1 MTVNVLKRQ
10 TIFKMIK
17 PEMALRLIFALL
29 LIGGQSAQVCAQQK
43 AISEASLTALPGQ
56 EVTKDNCSQLV
67 TNGEKPSSIRDAL
80 FTDGQAKKMFLLYNK
95 GTGKFLTFGGYWSA
109 SATLSDTPCPFWLQ
123 SRNEKEET
131 QSSCYLRYPES
142 TEKYLKAEK
151 KFKTYSNTEKEFPAP
166 ISFYFG
172 SQEGSNRSYAIYKSI
187 QIVKKDGT
195 ATDIKVKKTDDSS
208 DTDFHTASTD
218 SPFAP
223 NGKKFKS
230 EALDVDFNNGD
241 KLVVK
246 VDLTAC
252 PDDKNTG
259 NILSIG
265 TNIESWNFTGDE
277 MVHVFFAKK
286 DKDDKDVKTFY
297 IDRTWG
303 TAYNQRSQKT
313 TTDITALKDVTIT
326 LTKEALTISSSTEE
340 TYTNKEKEFPTVTP
354 SKPLYYGSVQGNN
367 RSYATYKSIQI
378 VKKDGTK
385 TDIQV
390 KKTDDS
396 SDDAFHTASTGTP
409 FVPNGKKFKS
419 DVLDVDFD
427 NGDQLVVKMN
437 LNECS
442 DNVKTGNIL
451 SVGTDIEQWS
461 DNFDNMVHVYFTKS
475 SKTFNIDRTWGGSSS
490 PKTVTINNLQEDVTI
505 TLSKD
510 ALTITSTEDYGYTV
524 PYTKGKEGTL
534 AKFKCDEDGN
544 YVIDADGNLELTD
557 DATGK
562 AYYASN
568 ANINAY
574 TYSDLPNDTY
584 PSLFISRSIHST
596 EDGVGPFLAYATIRK
611 ATYDRDN
618 DLSEKMAGVYTDKPI
633 CSTGENSK
641 KYNPEYARWQFIPT
655 GTTGEYRLALH
666 MNVNLE
672 TGLGYAEVNNPTKT
686 KEATYYM
693 TASDGFIKGSTTA
706 IKAGDKQHYLYS
718 TIDESGNRTYI
729 EDFSDRFEMVKMTET
744 PEQSGDY
751 ATWKLITARDYLFM
765 LNSQQSALKETID
778 LSTVLADPDF
788 SRHNDGLKKWQIDQ
802 TLNSSNVYN
811 AAKLRIGYDGNY
823 KTDLSATGYH
833 YGSNE
838 TWNFNDNT
846 DRGRNNNN
854 FCANHSRYMCAT
866 IQNGGYGRMYQ
877 SITVDSPG
885 WYIVRCQG
893 LTTINAY
900 LYATVKEGNA
910 KAAKEFKC
918 DLRKITDEYLQ
929 KNLQI
934 LDANDAYWPY
944 DQASPMYNAAVDMND
959 EHVQPNHVK
968 ESTSQVLFFV
978 ESATPSAPATITFGV
993 NVPQQTTYKTGTNG
1007 TRTYSKDFT
1016 AFDSFRLL
1024 YGGQERNEP
1033 YLILNENDEN
1043 LDYLDETIHKY
1054 KSHGDIHKRLLLHRT
1069 FSKGKWNT
1077 IMLPVGLTQDQ
1088 FTGAFG
1094 KNAQI
1099 AELSTLT
1106 ESQIRFKTVNAS
1118 TTVTAPDGASY
1129 DYWFKPMTPYLIKI
1143 NDEGYE
1149 APKETDEYTAYLF
1162 NCADNGMTYQTKT
1175 IGGSDNAYYSIDD
1188 ITMIEGDK
1196 FAKTIDDGNFNHWDF
1211 KGMTQSNIDGTENTY
1226 SYVIKGQETNEVNG
1240 GKMTAY
1246 GMLTRNYTKD
1256 TNNKNT
1262 LLDGRA
1268 PMADA
1273 YALTANA
1280 AGKPVMK
1287 YRSAGGASKGLRC
1300 WFRYTT
1306 TNQQAAKP
1314 QLALFIDDVN
1324 EPTSIEDIMNNDEGI
1339 TPAERFANGIYSLNG
1354 QKLGDINTS
1363 WNDLPK
1369 GIYIVNGKK
1378 MVK

>member
-1 MTVNVLKRQ
+1 MKNNVFKCK

-29 LIGGQSAQVCAQQK
+29 LIGGQSAQVCAQKK
-43 AISEASLTALPGQ
+43 AISEASLKALQGK
-56 EVTKDNCSQLV
+56 EVTKENYTQLV
-67 TNGEKPSSIRDAL
+67 TNGEKPSSIKDAL
-80 FTDGQAKKMFLLYNK
+80 FNGQADKMFLLYNK
-95 GTGKFLTFGGYWSA
+95 GTGKFLTFDGYWGA
-109 SATLSDTPCPFWLQ
+109 SATLSDSPCPFWLQ
-123 SRNEKEET
+123 SRNNTQET
-131 QSSCYLRYPES
+131 QSSCYLRYPEN
-142 TEKYLKAEK
+142 ERENWNAEK
-151 KFKTYSNTEKEFPAP
+151 KIKTYNNKEKAFPTSP
-166 ISFYFG
+166 TTKSFYFG
-172 SQEGSNRSYAIYKSI
+172 SQEGDNRSYATYKSI
-187 QIVKKDGT
+187 QIVKSNGNI
-195 ATDIKVKKTDDSS
+195 TDIQVKKTDDSS
-208 DTDFHTASTD
+208 DNANQTASTEN
-218 SPFAP
+218 PFMP

-230 EALDVDFNNGD
+230 EALDVDFDNGD

-246 VDLTAC
+246 VNLSKC
-252 PDDKNTG
+252 NNDKE

-265 TNIESWNFTGDE
+265 TNIEKW
-277 MVHVFFAKK
+277 
-286 DKDDKDVKTFY
+286 
-297 IDRTWG
+297 
-303 TAYNQRSQKT
+303 
-313 TTDITALKDVTIT
+313 
-326 LTKEALTISSSTEE
+326 IST
-340 TYTNKEKEFPTVTP
+340 
-354 SKPLYYGSVQGNN
+354 GNN
-367 RSYATYKSIQI
+367 MI
-378 VKKDGTK
+378 
-385 TDIQV
+385 
-390 KKTDDS
+390 
-396 SDDAFHTASTGTP
+396 
-409 FVPNGKKFKS
+409 
-419 DVLDVDFD
+419 
-427 NGDQLVVKMN
+427 
-437 LNECS
+437 
-442 DNVKTGNIL
+442 
-451 SVGTDIEQWS
+451 
-461 DNFDNMVHVYFTKS
+461 HVYFTKN
-475 SKTFNIDRTWGGSSS
+475 SKTFNIDRTWGESYS
-490 PKTVTINNLQEDVTI
+490 KKETTINNLQEDVTI
-505 TLSKD
+505 TLTKD
-510 ALTITSTEDYGYTV
+510 ALTITSVEDYGYSV

-534 AKFKCDEDGN
+534 AKFECDKDGN
-544 YVIDADGNLELTD
+544 YVIDTDGKLKLTD

-568 ANINAY
+568 ANIYAY
-574 TYSDLPNDTY
+574 TYSDLPNDAY
-584 PSLFISRSIHST
+584 PSLFISRNIHST
-596 EDGVGPFLAYATIRK
+596 EDGVGPFLAYATIRYS
-611 ATYDRDN
+611 TYTNDN
-618 DLSEKMAGVYTDKPI
+618 GLSEKMAGIYTDKPI

-672 TGLGYAEVNNPTKT
+672 TGLGYAEVNDPSKT

-718 TIDESGNRTYI
+718 TVDESGNRTYI
-729 EDFSDRFEMVKMTET
+729 EDFSDRYEMVKMTET

-778 LSTVLADPDF
+778 LSAVLADPDF
-788 SRHNDGLKKWQIDQ
+788 SRHNDGLKNWQIDQ
-802 TLNSSNVYN
+802 TLKSSSDKYN
-811 AAKLRIGYDGNY
+811 EAKLRIGYDGNY
-823 KTDLSATGYH
+823 KTNLTASGYMFGAS
-833 YGSNE
+833 YDK
-838 TWNFNDNT
+838 NFNDAI
-846 DRGRNNNN
+846 DRGRTNND

-866 IQNGGYGRMYQ
+866 VQNGGYGRMYQ

-900 LYATVKEGNA
+900 LYATVQEGNA
-910 KAAKEFKC
+910 KEAKEFTC
-918 DLRKITDEYLQ
+918 NLRKITDEYLQ

-934 LDANDAYWPY
+934 LDATNAYWPY

-993 NVPQQTTYKTGTNG
+993 NVPQQTTYETGTNG
-1007 TRTYSKDFT
+1007 TRSYSKDFT

-1024 YGGQERNEP
+1024 YGGQEKNEP

-1069 FSKGKWNT
+1069 FSKDKWNT

-1088 FTGAFG
+1088 FKGAFG
-1094 KNAQI
+1094 DNAQI
-1099 AELSTLT
+1099 AELSELT
-1106 ESQIRFKTVNAS
+1106 ASKIVFKTVNAS
-1118 TTVTAPDGASY
+1118 TTVTAPDGTSY
-1129 DYWFKPMTPYLIKI
+1129 NYWLQPMTPYLIKI
-1143 NDEGYE
+1143 TDEGKD
-1149 APKETDEYTAYLF
+1149 APDQTDEYTAYLF

-1175 IGGSDNAYYSIDD
+1175 IGGTENAYYSIED

-1211 KGMTQSNIDGTENTY
+1211 KGMTLSNIDGKEKTY
-1226 SYVIKGQETNEVNG
+1226 SYVIKGQETNADVYG

-1256 TNNKNT
+1256 ANNKNT

-1280 AGKPVMK
+1280 EGKPVMK

-1306 TNQQAAKP
+1306 TDQQAAKP

-1339 TPAERFANGIYSLNG
+1339 APAERFANGIYSLNG
-1354 QKLGDINTS
+1354 QKLGDVNTS

>member
-1 MTVNVLKRQ
+1 MKNNVFKCK

-29 LIGGQSAQVCAQQK
+29 LIGGQSAQVCAQKK
-43 AISEASLTALPGQ
+43 AISEASLKALQGK
-56 EVTKDNCSQLV
+56 EVTKENYTQLV
-67 TNGEKPSSIRDAL
+67 TNGEKQSSIKDAL
-80 FTDGQAKKMFLLYNK
+80 FNGQADKMFLLYNK
-95 GTGKFLTFGGYWSA
+95 GTGKFLTFDGYWGA
-109 SATLSDTPCPFWLQ
+109 SATLSDSPCPFWLQ
-123 SRNEKEET
+123 SRNNTQET
-131 QSSCYLRYPES
+131 QSSCYLRYPEN
-142 TEKYLKAEK
+142 ERENWNAEK
-151 KFKTYSNTEKEFPAP
+151 KIKTYNNKEKEFPASP
-166 ISFYFG
+166 TTKSFYFG
-172 SQEGSNRSYAIYKSI
+172 SQEGDNRSYATYKSI
-187 QIVKKDGT
+187 QILKSNGNI
-195 ATDIKVKKTDDSS
+195 TDIQVKKTDDSS
-208 DTDFHTASTD
+208 DDANQTASTEN
-218 SPFAP
+218 PFMP

-230 EALDVDFNNGD
+230 EALDVDFDNGD

-246 VDLTAC
+246 VNLSKC
-252 PDDKNTG
+252 NNDKE

-265 TNIESWNFTGDE
+265 TNIENWLSTGD
-277 MVHVFFAKK
+277 
-286 DKDDKDVKTFY
+286 
-297 IDRTWG
+297 
-303 TAYNQRSQKT
+303 
-313 TTDITALKDVTIT
+313 
-326 LTKEALTISSSTEE
+326 
-340 TYTNKEKEFPTVTP
+340 
-354 SKPLYYGSVQGNN
+354 
-367 RSYATYKSIQI
+367 
-378 VKKDGTK
+378 
-385 TDIQV
+385 
-390 KKTDDS
+390 
-396 SDDAFHTASTGTP
+396 
-409 FVPNGKKFKS
+409 
-419 DVLDVDFD
+419 
-427 NGDQLVVKMN
+427 
-437 LNECS
+437 
-442 DNVKTGNIL
+442 
-451 SVGTDIEQWS
+451 
-461 DNFDNMVHVYFTKS
+461 NMIHVYFTKS
-475 SKTFNIDRTWGGSSS
+475 SKTFNIDRTWGESYS
-490 PKTVTINNLQEDVTI
+490 KKETTINNLQEDVTI
-505 TLSKD
+505 TLTKD
-510 ALTITSTEDYGYTV
+510 ALTITSVEDYGYSV
-524 PYTKGKEGTL
+524 LYTKGKEGTL
-534 AKFKCDEDGN
+534 AKFECDKDGN
-544 YVIDADGNLELTD
+544 YVIDTDGKLKLTD

-568 ANINAY
+568 ANIYAY
-574 TYSDLPNDTY
+574 TYSDLPNDAY
-584 PSLFISRSIHST
+584 PSLFISRNIHST
-596 EDGVGPFLAYATIRK
+596 EDGVGPFLAYATIRYS
-611 ATYDRDN
+611 TYTNDN
-618 DLSEKMAGVYTDKPI
+618 GLSEKMAGIYTDKPI

-672 TGLGYAEVNNPTKT
+672 TGLGYAEVNDPSKT

-718 TIDESGNRTYI
+718 TVDESGNRTYI
-729 EDFSDRFEMVKMTET
+729 EDFSDRYEMVKMTET

-778 LSTVLADPDF
+778 LSAVLADPDF
-788 SRHNDGLKKWQIDQ
+788 SRHNEGLKNWQIDQ
-802 TLNSSNVYN
+802 TLKSSSDKYN
-811 AAKLRIGYDGNY
+811 EAKLRIGYDGNY
-823 KTDLSATGYH
+823 KTNLTASGYTFGAS
-833 YGSNE
+833 YDK
-838 TWNFNDNT
+838 NFNDAI
-846 DRGRNNNN
+846 DRGRTNND

-866 IQNGGYGRMYQ
+866 VQNGGYGRMYQ
-877 SITVDSPG
+877 SITIDRPG

-893 LTTINAY
+893 LTTIDAY
-900 LYATVKEGNA
+900 LYATVQEGNA

-918 DLRKITDEYLQ
+918 NLRKITDDYLQ
-929 KNLQI
+929 KSLQI
-934 LDANDAYWPY
+934 LDATNAYWPY

-993 NVPQQTTYKTGTNG
+993 NVPKQTTYETGTNG
-1007 TRTYSKDFT
+1007 TRSYSKDFT

-1024 YGGQERNEP
+1024 YGGQEKNEP

-1043 LDYLDETIHKY
+1043 LDYLDQTIHKY
-1054 KSHGDIHKRLLLHRT
+1054 KSHGDIHKKLLLHRT

-1088 FTGAFG
+1088 FKGAFG
-1094 KNAQI
+1094 DNAQI
-1099 AELSTLT
+1099 AELSELT
-1106 ESQIRFKTVNAS
+1106 ASKIVFKTVNAS
-1118 TTVTAPDGASY
+1118 TTVTAPDGTSY
-1129 DYWFKPMTPYLIKI
+1129 NYWLQPMTPYLIKI
-1143 NDEGYE
+1143 TDEGKD
-1149 APKETDEYTAYLF
+1149 APDQTDEYTAYLF

-1175 IGGSDNAYYSIDD
+1175 IGGTENAYYSIED

-1196 FAKTIDDGNFNHWDF
+1196 FAKTIDEGNFNHWDF
-1211 KGMTQSNIDGTENTY
+1211 KGMTLSNIDGTQNTY

-1256 TNNKNT
+1256 ANNKNT

-1306 TNQQAAKP
+1306 TDQQAAKP

-1324 EPTSIEDIMNNDEGI
+1324 EPTSIDDIMSNDEGI
-1339 TPAERFANGIYSLNG
+1339 APAERFANGIYSLNG
-1354 QKLGDINTS
+1354 QKLGDVNTS

>member
-1 MTVNVLKRQ
+1 MKNNVFKCK

-29 LIGGQSAQVCAQQK
+29 LIGGQSAQVCAQKK
-43 AISEASLTALPGQ
+43 AISEASLKALQGK
-56 EVTKDNCSQLV
+56 EVTKENYTQLV
-67 TNGEKPSSIRDAL
+67 TNGEKQSSIKDAL
-80 FTDGQAKKMFLLYNK
+80 FNGQADKMFLLYNK
-95 GTGKFLTFGGYWSA
+95 GTGKFLTFDGYWGA
-109 SATLSDTPCPFWLQ
+109 SATLSDSPCPFWLQ
-123 SRNEKEET
+123 SRNNTQET
-131 QSSCYLRYPES
+131 QSSCYLRYPEN
-142 TEKYLKAEK
+142 EGENWNAEK
-151 KFKTYSNTEKEFPAP
+151 KIKTYNNKEKEFPTSP
-166 ISFYFG
+166 TTKSFYFG
-172 SQEGSNRSYAIYKSI
+172 SQEGDNRSYAIYKSI
-187 QIVKKDGT
+187 QIVKSNGNI
-195 ATDIKVKKTDDSS
+195 TDIQVKKTDDSS
-208 DTDFHTASTD
+208 DDANQTASTEN
-218 SPFAP
+218 PFMP

-230 EALDVDFNNGD
+230 EALDVDFDNGD

-246 VDLTAC
+246 VNLSKCDN
-252 PDDKNTG
+252 DKE

-265 TNIESWNFTGDE
+265 TNIEKWISTGD
-277 MVHVFFAKK
+277 
-286 DKDDKDVKTFY
+286 
-297 IDRTWG
+297 
-303 TAYNQRSQKT
+303 
-313 TTDITALKDVTIT
+313 
-326 LTKEALTISSSTEE
+326 
-340 TYTNKEKEFPTVTP
+340 
-354 SKPLYYGSVQGNN
+354 
-367 RSYATYKSIQI
+367 
-378 VKKDGTK
+378 
-385 TDIQV
+385 
-390 KKTDDS
+390 
-396 SDDAFHTASTGTP
+396 
-409 FVPNGKKFKS
+409 
-419 DVLDVDFD
+419 
-427 NGDQLVVKMN
+427 
-437 LNECS
+437 
-442 DNVKTGNIL
+442 
-451 SVGTDIEQWS
+451 
-461 DNFDNMVHVYFTKS
+461 NMIHVYFTKN
-475 SKTFNIDRTWGGSSS
+475 SKTFNIDRTWGESYS
-490 PKTVTINNLQEDVTI
+490 KKETTINNLQEDVTI
-505 TLSKD
+505 TLTKD
-510 ALTITSTEDYGYTV
+510 ALTITSVEDYGYSV

-534 AKFKCDEDGN
+534 AKFECDKDGN
-544 YVIDADGNLELTD
+544 YVIDANGKLELTE
-557 DATGK
+557 DASGK

-568 ANINAY
+568 ANIYAY
-574 TYSDLPNDTY
+574 TYSDLPNDAY
-584 PSLFISRSIHST
+584 PSLFISRNIHST
-596 EDGVGPFLAYATIRK
+596 EDGVGPFLAYATIRYS
-611 ATYDRDN
+611 TYTNDN
-618 DLSEKMAGVYTDKPI
+618 GLSEKMAGIYTDKPI

-672 TGLGYAEVNNPTKT
+672 TGLGYAEVNDPSKT

-718 TIDESGNRTYI
+718 TVDESGNRTYI
-729 EDFSDRFEMVKMTET
+729 EDFSDRYEMVKMTET

-778 LSTVLADPDF
+778 LSAVLADPDF
-788 SRHNDGLKKWQIDQ
+788 SRHNEGLKNWQIDQ
-802 TLNSSNVYN
+802 TLKSSSDKYN
-811 AAKLRIGYDGNY
+811 EAKLRIGYDGNY
-823 KTDLSATGYH
+823 KTDLNASGYKF
-833 YGSNE
+833 GASE
-838 TWNFNDNT
+838 SWNFNDAI
-846 DRGRNNNN
+846 DRGRTNND

-866 IQNGGYGRMYQ
+866 VQNGGYGRMYQ
-877 SITVDSPG
+877 SITIDRPG

-893 LTTINAY
+893 LTTIDAY
-900 LYATVKEGNA
+900 LYAKVQEGNA
-910 KAAKEFKC
+910 KEAKEFKC
-918 DLRKITDEYLQ
+918 NLRKITDDYLQ
-929 KNLQI
+929 KSLQI
-934 LDANDAYWPY
+934 LDATNAYWPY

-993 NVPQQTTYKTGTNG
+993 NVPQQTTYETGTNG
-1007 TRTYSKDFT
+1007 TRSYSKDFT

-1024 YGGQERNEP
+1024 YGGQEKNEP

-1043 LDYLDETIHKY
+1043 LDYLDQTIHKY
-1054 KSHGDIHKRLLLHRT
+1054 KSHGDIHKKLLLHRT

-1149 APKETDEYTAYLF
+1149 APKTTDEYTAYLF

-1175 IGGSDNAYYSIDD
+1175 IGGTENAYYSIED

-1196 FAKTIDDGNFNHWDF
+1196 FAKTIDEGNFNHWDF
-1211 KGMTQSNIDGTENTY
+1211 KGMTLSNIDGTQNTY

-1256 TNNKNT
+1256 ANNKNT

-1280 AGKPVMK
+1280 EGKPVMK

-1306 TNQQAAKP
+1306 TDQQAAKP

-1339 TPAERFANGIYSLNG
+1339 APAERFANGIYSLNG
-1354 QKLGDINTS
+1354 QKLGDVNTS

>member
-56 EVTKDNCSQLV
+56 EVTKENYSQLV

-80 FTDGQAKKMFLLYNK
+80 FDGQAKNMFLLYNK
-95 GTGKFLTFGGYWSA
+95 GTGKFLTFDGYWGA
-109 SATLSDTPCPFWLQ
+109 SATLSDSPCPFWLQ
-123 SRNEKEET
+123 SRNDTKET
-131 QSSCYLRYPES
+131 QSSCYLRYPEN
-142 TEKYLKAEK
+142 EGENWNAEK
-151 KFKTYSNTEKEFPAP
+151 KFKTYNNKEKEFPASP
-166 ISFYFG
+166 TTKSFYFG
-172 SQEGSNRSYAIYKSI
+172 SQEGNNRSNAIYKSI

-195 ATDIKVKKTDDSS
+195 TKDVEVKKTDDTS
-208 DTDFHTASTD
+208 DGASYTASTD

-230 EALDVDFNNGD
+230 EALNVDFDNGD

-246 VDLTAC
+246 VNLSKC
-252 PDDKNTG
+252 NNDKE

-265 TNIESWNFTGDE
+265 TNIEKWISADE
-277 MVHVFFAKK
+277 
-286 DKDDKDVKTFY
+286 
-297 IDRTWG
+297 
-303 TAYNQRSQKT
+303 
-313 TTDITALKDVTIT
+313 
-326 LTKEALTISSSTEE
+326 
-340 TYTNKEKEFPTVTP
+340 
-354 SKPLYYGSVQGNN
+354 
-367 RSYATYKSIQI
+367 
-378 VKKDGTK
+378 
-385 TDIQV
+385 
-390 KKTDDS
+390 
-396 SDDAFHTASTGTP
+396 
-409 FVPNGKKFKS
+409 
-419 DVLDVDFD
+419 
-427 NGDQLVVKMN
+427 
-437 LNECS
+437 
-442 DNVKTGNIL
+442 
-451 SVGTDIEQWS
+451 
-461 DNFDNMVHVYFTKS
+461 NMVHVYFTKS
-475 SKTFNIDRTWGGSSS
+475 SKTFYIDRTWDASYN
-490 PKTVTINNLQEDVTI
+490 KKETTINNLQEDVTI
-505 TLSKD
+505 TLTKD
-510 ALTITSTEDYGYTV
+510 ALTIISVEDYGYSV
-524 PYTKGKEGTL
+524 PYINGKEGTL
-534 AKFKCDEDGN
+534 AKFKCDDDGN

-618 DLSEKMAGVYTDKPI
+618 GLSEKMAGVYTDKQI
-633 CSTGENSK
+633 CSTGENGK

-655 GTTGEYRLALH
+655 GTTNEYRLALH

-672 TGLGYAEVNNPTKT
+672 TGLGYAEVNDPTKT

-718 TIDESGNRTYI
+718 TVDESGNRTYI
-729 EDFSDRFEMVKMTET
+729 EDFSDRYEMVKMTET

-751 ATWKLITARDYLFM
+751 ATWKLITAHDYLFM

-778 LSTVLADPDF
+778 LSAVLADPDF
-788 SRHNDGLKKWQIDQ
+788 SRHNDGLKNWQIDQ

-823 KTDLSATGYH
+823 KTNLSAAGYNF
-833 YGSNE
+833 GASE
-838 TWNFNDNT
+838 SWNFNDNT

-877 SITVDSPG
+877 SITIDSPG

-900 LYATVKEGNA
+900 LYATVQEGNA
-910 KAAKEFKC
+910 KAAKEFTC
-918 DLRKITDEYLQ
+918 NLRKITDEYLQ

-978 ESATPSAPATITFGV
+978 ENASYKSPATITFGV

-1007 TRTYSKDFT
+1007 TRSYSKDFT

-1054 KSHGDIHKRLLLHRT
+1054 KSHGDIQKSLLLHRT
-1069 FSKGKWNT
+1069 FTKNSWNT
-1077 IMLPVGLTQDQ
+1077 IMLPVGLTETQ
-1088 FTGAFG
+1088 FKGAFG
-1094 KNAQI
+1094 ANAQI
-1099 AELSTLT
+1099 AELSELT
-1106 ESQIRFKTVNAS
+1106 ASKIVFKTVKAS
-1118 TTVTAPDGASY
+1118 TVVTAPDGTSY

-1143 NDEGYE
+1143 TDEGKD
-1149 APKETDEYTAYLF
+1149 APTVTKEYTAYLF

-1175 IGGSDNAYYSIDD
+1175 IGGTDNAYYRIDD
-1188 ITMIEGDK
+1188 ITMIEGDG

-1211 KGMTQSNIDGTENTY
+1211 KGMTQSNIDGTQKAY

-1256 TNNKNT
+1256 ATSGKNT
-1262 LLDGRA
+1262 LLDGHS

-1280 AGKPVMK
+1280 AGAPVLK

-1306 TNQQAAKP
+1306 TDQQAAKP
-1314 QLALFIDDVN
+1314 QFALFIDDVN

-1339 TPAERFANGIYSLNG
+1339 TPAERFANGIYSLDG
-1354 QKLGDINTS
+1354 QKLGDANTS
-1363 WNDLPK
+1363 WSSLPK

>member
-1 MTVNVLKRQ
+1 MKNNVFKCK

-29 LIGGQSAQVCAQQK
+29 LIGGQSAQVCAQKK
-43 AISEASLTALPGQ
+43 AISEASLKALQGK
-56 EVTKDNCSQLV
+56 EVTKENYTQLV
-67 TNGEKPSSIRDAL
+67 TNGEKQSSIKDAL
-80 FTDGQAKKMFLLYNK
+80 FNGQADKMFLLYNK
-95 GTGKFLTFGGYWSA
+95 GTGKFLTFDGYWGA
-109 SATLSDTPCPFWLQ
+109 SATLSDSPCPFWLQ
-123 SRNEKEET
+123 SRNNTQET
-131 QSSCYLRYPES
+131 QSSCYLRYPEN
-142 TEKYLKAEK
+142 ERENWNAEK
-151 KFKTYSNTEKEFPAP
+151 KIKTYNNKEKEFPTSP
-166 ISFYFG
+166 TTKSFYFG
-172 SQEGSNRSYAIYKSI
+172 SQEGDNRSYATYKSI
-187 QIVKKDGT
+187 QIVKSNGNI
-195 ATDIKVKKTDDSS
+195 TDIQVKKTDDSS
-208 DTDFHTASTD
+208 DDANQTASTEN
-218 SPFAP
+218 PFMP

-230 EALDVDFNNGD
+230 EALDVDFDNGD

-246 VDLTAC
+246 VNLSKC
-252 PDDKNTG
+252 NNDKE

-265 TNIESWNFTGDE
+265 TNIENWLSTGD
-277 MVHVFFAKK
+277 
-286 DKDDKDVKTFY
+286 
-297 IDRTWG
+297 
-303 TAYNQRSQKT
+303 
-313 TTDITALKDVTIT
+313 
-326 LTKEALTISSSTEE
+326 
-340 TYTNKEKEFPTVTP
+340 
-354 SKPLYYGSVQGNN
+354 
-367 RSYATYKSIQI
+367 
-378 VKKDGTK
+378 
-385 TDIQV
+385 
-390 KKTDDS
+390 
-396 SDDAFHTASTGTP
+396 
-409 FVPNGKKFKS
+409 
-419 DVLDVDFD
+419 
-427 NGDQLVVKMN
+427 
-437 LNECS
+437 
-442 DNVKTGNIL
+442 
-451 SVGTDIEQWS
+451 
-461 DNFDNMVHVYFTKS
+461 NMIHVYFTKS
-475 SKTFNIDRTWGGSSS
+475 SKTFNIDRTWGESYS
-490 PKTVTINNLQEDVTI
+490 KKETTINNLQEDVTI
-505 TLSKD
+505 TLTKD
-510 ALTITSTEDYGYTV
+510 ALTITSVEDYGYSV
-524 PYTKGKEGTL
+524 LYTKGKEGTL
-534 AKFKCDEDGN
+534 AKFECDKDGN
-544 YVIDADGNLELTD
+544 YVIDTDGKLKLTD

-568 ANINAY
+568 ANIYAY
-574 TYSDLPNDTY
+574 TYSDSPNDAY
-584 PSLFISRSIHST
+584 PSLFISRNIHST
-596 EDGVGPFLAYATIRK
+596 EDGVGPFLAYATIRYS
-611 ATYDRDN
+611 TYTNDN
-618 DLSEKMAGVYTDKPI
+618 GLSEKMAGIYTDKPI
-633 CSTGENSK
+633 CSTGENGK

-672 TGLGYAEVNNPTKT
+672 TGLGYAEVNNPSLT
-686 KEATYYM
+686 KESTYYM

-718 TIDESGNRTYI
+718 TVDESGNRTYI
-729 EDFSDRFEMVKMTET
+729 EDFSDRYEMVKMTET

-778 LSTVLADPDF
+778 LSAVLADSDF
-788 SRHNDGLKKWQIDQ
+788 SRHNDGLKSWQIDQ

-811 AAKLRIGYDGNY
+811 EAKLRIGYDGNY
-823 KTDLSATGYH
+823 KTDLNASGYKF
-833 YGSNE
+833 GASE
-838 TWNFNDNT
+838 SWNFNDAI
-846 DRGRNNNN
+846 DRGRTNND

-866 IQNGGYGRMYQ
+866 VQNGGYGRMYQ

-900 LYATVKEGNA
+900 LYAKVQEGNA
-910 KAAKEFKC
+910 KEAKEFKC
-918 DLRKITDEYLQ
+918 NLRKITDDYLQ
-929 KNLQI
+929 KSLQI
-934 LDANDAYWPY
+934 LDATNAYWPY

-993 NVPQQTTYKTGTNG
+993 NVPQQTTYETGTNG
-1007 TRTYSKDFT
+1007 TRSYSKDFT

-1024 YGGQERNEP
+1024 YGGQEKNEP

-1149 APKETDEYTAYLF
+1149 APKTTDEYTAYLF

-1175 IGGSDNAYYSIDD
+1175 IGGTENAYYSIED

-1196 FAKTIDDGNFNHWDF
+1196 FAKTIDEGNFNHWDF
-1211 KGMTQSNIDGTENTY
+1211 KGMTLSNIDGTQNTY

-1256 TNNKNT
+1256 ANNKNT

-1280 AGKPVMK
+1280 EGKPVMK

-1306 TNQQAAKP
+1306 TDQQAAKP

-1339 TPAERFANGIYSLNG
+1339 APAERFANGIYSLNG
-1354 QKLGDINTS
+1354 QKLGDVNTS

>member
-1 MTVNVLKRQ
+1 MKNNVFKCK

-29 LIGGQSAQVCAQQK
+29 LIGGQSAQVCAQKK
-43 AISEASLTALPGQ
+43 AISEASLKALQGK
-56 EVTKDNCSQLV
+56 EVTKENYTQLV
-67 TNGEKPSSIRDAL
+67 TNGEKQSSIKDAL
-80 FTDGQAKKMFLLYNK
+80 FNGQADKMFLLYNK
-95 GTGKFLTFGGYWSA
+95 GTGKFLTFDGYWGA
-109 SATLSDTPCPFWLQ
+109 SATLSDSPCPFWLQ
-123 SRNEKEET
+123 SRNNTQET
-131 QSSCYLRYPES
+131 QSSCYLRYPEN
-142 TEKYLKAEK
+142 EGENWNAEK
-151 KFKTYSNTEKEFPAP
+151 KIKTYNNKEKAFPTSP
-166 ISFYFG
+166 TTKSFYFG
-172 SQEGSNRSYAIYKSI
+172 SQEGDNRSYAIYKSI
-187 QIVKKDGT
+187 QIVKSNGNI
-195 ATDIKVKKTDDSS
+195 TDIQVKKTDDSS
-208 DTDFHTASTD
+208 DDANQTASTEN
-218 SPFAP
+218 PFMP

-230 EALDVDFNNGD
+230 EALDVDFDNGD

-246 VDLTAC
+246 VNLSKC
-252 PDDKNTG
+252 NNDKE

-265 TNIESWNFTGDE
+265 TNIEKW
-277 MVHVFFAKK
+277 
-286 DKDDKDVKTFY
+286 
-297 IDRTWG
+297 I
-303 TAYNQRSQKT
+303 
-313 TTDITALKDVTIT
+313 
-326 LTKEALTISSSTEE
+326 
-340 TYTNKEKEFPTVTP
+340 
-354 SKPLYYGSVQGNN
+354 
-367 RSYATYKSIQI
+367 
-378 VKKDGTK
+378 
-385 TDIQV
+385 
-390 KKTDDS
+390 
-396 SDDAFHTASTGTP
+396 STG
-409 FVPNGKKFKS
+409 
-419 DVLDVDFD
+419 
-427 NGDQLVVKMN
+427 
-437 LNECS
+437 E
-442 DNVKTGNIL
+442 
-451 SVGTDIEQWS
+451 
-461 DNFDNMVHVYFTKS
+461 NMVHVYFTKS
-475 SKTFNIDRTWGGSSS
+475 SKTFYIDRTWGESYS
-490 PKTVTINNLQEDVTI
+490 KKETTINNLQEDVTI
-505 TLSKD
+505 TLTKD
-510 ALTITSTEDYGYTV
+510 ALTITSVEDYGYSV

-534 AKFKCDEDGN
+534 AKFECDKDGN
-544 YVIDADGNLELTD
+544 YVIDTDGKLKLTD

-568 ANINAY
+568 ANIYAY
-574 TYSDLPNDTY
+574 TYSDLPNDAY
-584 PSLFISRSIHST
+584 PSLFISRNIHST
-596 EDGVGPFLAYATIRK
+596 EDGVGPFLAYATIRYS
-611 ATYDRDN
+611 TYTNDN
-618 DLSEKMAGVYTDKPI
+618 GLSEKMAGIYTDKPI

-672 TGLGYAEVNNPTKT
+672 TGLGYAEVNDPSKT

-718 TIDESGNRTYI
+718 TVDESGNRTYI
-729 EDFSDRFEMVKMTET
+729 EDFSDRYEMVKMTET

-778 LSTVLADPDF
+778 LSAVLADPDF
-788 SRHNDGLKKWQIDQ
+788 SRHNDGLKNWQIDQ
-802 TLNSSNVYN
+802 TLKSSSDKYN
-811 AAKLRIGYDGNY
+811 EAKLRIGYDGNY
-823 KTDLSATGYH
+823 KTNLTASGYTFGAS
-833 YGSNE
+833 YDK
-838 TWNFNDNT
+838 NFNDAI
-846 DRGRNNNN
+846 DRGRTNND

-866 IQNGGYGRMYQ
+866 VQNGGYGRMYQ

-893 LTTINAY
+893 LTTIDAY
-900 LYATVKEGNA
+900 LYAKVQEGNA
-910 KAAKEFKC
+910 KEAKEFKC
-918 DLRKITDEYLQ
+918 NLRKITDDYLQ
-929 KNLQI
+929 KSLQI
-934 LDANDAYWPY
+934 LDATNAYWPY

-993 NVPQQTTYKTGTNG
+993 NVPQQITYETGTNG
-1007 TRTYSKDFT
+1007 TRSYSKDFT

-1024 YGGQERNEP
+1024 YGGQEKNEP

-1088 FTGAFG
+1088 FKGAFG
-1094 KNAQI
+1094 DNAQI
-1099 AELSTLT
+1099 AELSELT
-1106 ESQIRFKTVNAS
+1106 ASKIVFKTVNAS

-1129 DYWFKPMTPYLIKI
+1129 NYWLQPMTPYLIKI
-1143 NDEGYE
+1143 TDEGKD
-1149 APKETDEYTAYLF
+1149 APDQTDEYTAYLF

-1175 IGGSDNAYYSIDD
+1175 IGGTENAYYSIED

-1196 FAKTIDDGNFNHWDF
+1196 FAKTIDEGNFNHWDF
-1211 KGMTQSNIDGTENTY
+1211 KGMTLSNIDGKEKTY

-1240 GKMTAY
+1240 GKITAY

-1256 TNNKNT
+1256 ANNKNT

-1306 TNQQAAKP
+1306 TDQQAAKP

-1339 TPAERFANGIYSLNG
+1339 APAERFAKGIYSLNG
-1354 QKLGDINTS
+1354 QKLGDVNTS

>member
-1 MTVNVLKRQ
+1 MKNNVFKCK

-29 LIGGQSAQVCAQQK
+29 LIGGQSAQVCAQKK
-43 AISEASLTALPGQ
+43 AISEASLKALQGK
-56 EVTKDNCSQLV
+56 EVTKENYTQLV
-67 TNGEKPSSIRDAL
+67 TNGEKQSSIKDAL
-80 FTDGQAKKMFLLYNK
+80 FNGQADKMFLLYNK
-95 GTGKFLTFGGYWSA
+95 GTGKFLTFDGYWGA
-109 SATLSDTPCPFWLQ
+109 SATLSDSPCPFWLQ
-123 SRNEKEET
+123 SRNNTQET
-131 QSSCYLRYPES
+131 QSSCYLRYPEN
-142 TEKYLKAEK
+142 EGENWNAEK
-151 KFKTYSNTEKEFPAP
+151 KIKTYNNKEKAFPTSP
-166 ISFYFG
+166 TTKSFYFG
-172 SQEGSNRSYAIYKSI
+172 SQEGDNRSYAIYKSI
-187 QIVKKDGT
+187 QIVKSNGNI
-195 ATDIKVKKTDDSS
+195 TDIQVKKTDDSS
-208 DTDFHTASTD
+208 DDANQTASTEN
-218 SPFAP
+218 PFMP

-230 EALDVDFNNGD
+230 EALDVDFDNGD

-246 VDLTAC
+246 VNLSKCDN
-252 PDDKNTG
+252 DKE

-265 TNIESWNFTGDE
+265 TNIENWLSTGD
-277 MVHVFFAKK
+277 
-286 DKDDKDVKTFY
+286 
-297 IDRTWG
+297 
-303 TAYNQRSQKT
+303 
-313 TTDITALKDVTIT
+313 
-326 LTKEALTISSSTEE
+326 
-340 TYTNKEKEFPTVTP
+340 
-354 SKPLYYGSVQGNN
+354 
-367 RSYATYKSIQI
+367 
-378 VKKDGTK
+378 
-385 TDIQV
+385 
-390 KKTDDS
+390 
-396 SDDAFHTASTGTP
+396 
-409 FVPNGKKFKS
+409 
-419 DVLDVDFD
+419 
-427 NGDQLVVKMN
+427 
-437 LNECS
+437 
-442 DNVKTGNIL
+442 
-451 SVGTDIEQWS
+451 
-461 DNFDNMVHVYFTKS
+461 NMIHVYFTKN
-475 SKTFNIDRTWGGSSS
+475 SKTFNIDRTWGESYS
-490 PKTVTINNLQEDVTI
+490 KKETTINNLQEDVTI
-505 TLSKD
+505 TLTKD
-510 ALTITSTEDYGYTV
+510 ALTITSVEDYGYSV
-524 PYTKGKEGTL
+524 LYTKGKEGTL
-534 AKFKCDEDGN
+534 AKFECDKDGN
-544 YVIDADGNLELTD
+544 YVIDTDGKLKLTD

-568 ANINAY
+568 ANIYAY
-574 TYSDLPNDTY
+574 TYSDLPNDAY
-584 PSLFISRSIHST
+584 PSLFISRNIHST
-596 EDGVGPFLAYATIRK
+596 EDGVGPFLAYATIRYS
-611 ATYDRDN
+611 TYTNDN
-618 DLSEKMAGVYTDKPI
+618 GLSEKMAGIYTDKPI

-672 TGLGYAEVNNPTKT
+672 TGLGYAEVNDPSKT

-718 TIDESGNRTYI
+718 TVDESGNRTYI
-729 EDFSDRFEMVKMTET
+729 EDFSDRYEMVKMTET

-778 LSTVLADPDF
+778 LSAVLADPDF
-788 SRHNDGLKKWQIDQ
+788 SRHNDGLKSWQIDQ

-811 AAKLRIGYDGNY
+811 EAKLRIGYDGNY
-823 KTDLSATGYH
+823 KTNLTASGYTFGAS
-833 YGSNE
+833 YDK
-838 TWNFNDNT
+838 NFNDAI
-846 DRGRNNNN
+846 DRGRTNND

-866 IQNGGYGRMYQ
+866 VQNGGYGRMYQ

-893 LTTINAY
+893 LTTIDAY
-900 LYATVKEGNA
+900 LYAKVQEGNA
-910 KAAKEFKC
+910 KEAKEFKC
-918 DLRKITDEYLQ
+918 NLRKITDDYLQ
-929 KNLQI
+929 KSLQI
-934 LDANDAYWPY
+934 LDATNAYWPY

-993 NVPQQTTYKTGTNG
+993 NVPQQTTYETGTNG
-1007 TRTYSKDFT
+1007 TRSYSKDFT

-1149 APKETDEYTAYLF
+1149 TPKETDEYTAYLF

-1175 IGGSDNAYYSIDD
+1175 IGGTENAYYSIED
-1188 ITMIEGDK
+1188 ITMIEGEG
-1196 FAKTIDDGNFNHWDF
+1196 FAKTIDEGNFNHWDF
-1211 KGMTQSNIDGTENTY
+1211 KGMTLSNIDGKEKTY

-1256 TNNKNT
+1256 ANNKNT

-1280 AGKPVMK
+1280 EGKPVMK

-1306 TNQQAAKP
+1306 TDQQAAKP

-1339 TPAERFANGIYSLNG
+1339 APAERFANGIYSLNG
-1354 QKLGDINTS
+1354 QKLGDVNTS

>member
-1 MTVNVLKRQ
+1 MKNNVFKCK

-17 PEMALRLIFALL
+17 PEMALRLIFVLL
-29 LIGGQSAQVCAQQK
+29 LIGGQSAQVCAQKK
-43 AISEASLTALPGQ
+43 AISEASLKALQGK
-56 EVTKDNCSQLV
+56 EVTKENYTQLV
-67 TNGEKPSSIRDAL
+67 TNGEKQSSIKDAL
-80 FTDGQAKKMFLLYNK
+80 FNGQADKMFLLYNK
-95 GTGKFLTFGGYWSA
+95 GTGKFLTFDGYWGA
-109 SATLSDTPCPFWLQ
+109 SATLSDSPCPFWLQ
-123 SRNEKEET
+123 SRNNTQET
-131 QSSCYLRYPES
+131 QSSCYLRYPEN
-142 TEKYLKAEK
+142 EGNNWNAEK
-151 KFKTYSNTEKEFPAP
+151 KIKTYNNKEKEFPASP
-166 ISFYFG
+166 TTKSFYFG
-172 SQEGSNRSYAIYKSI
+172 SQEGDNRSYATYKSI
-187 QIVKKDGT
+187 QIVKSNGNI
-195 ATDIKVKKTDDSS
+195 TDIQVKKTDDSS
-208 DTDFHTASTD
+208 DDANQTASTEN
-218 SPFAP
+218 PFMP

-230 EALDVDFNNGD
+230 EALDVDFDNGD

-246 VDLTAC
+246 VNLSKC
-252 PDDKNTG
+252 NNDKE

-265 TNIESWNFTGDE
+265 TNIENW
-277 MVHVFFAKK
+277 
-286 DKDDKDVKTFY
+286 
-297 IDRTWG
+297 
-303 TAYNQRSQKT
+303 
-313 TTDITALKDVTIT
+313 L
-326 LTKEALTISSSTEE
+326 
-340 TYTNKEKEFPTVTP
+340 
-354 SKPLYYGSVQGNN
+354 
-367 RSYATYKSIQI
+367 
-378 VKKDGTK
+378 
-385 TDIQV
+385 
-390 KKTDDS
+390 
-396 SDDAFHTASTGTP
+396 STG
-409 FVPNGKKFKS
+409 
-419 DVLDVDFD
+419 
-427 NGDQLVVKMN
+427 
-437 LNECS
+437 
-442 DNVKTGNIL
+442 
-451 SVGTDIEQWS
+451 
-461 DNFDNMVHVYFTKS
+461 DNMVHVYFTKS
-475 SKTFNIDRTWGGSSS
+475 SKTFNIDRTWGESYN
-490 PKTVTINNLQEDVTI
+490 KKETTINNLQEDVTI
-505 TLSKD
+505 TLTKG
-510 ALTITSTEDYGYTV
+510 ALTITSVEDYGYSV
-524 PYTKGKEGTL
+524 LYTKGKEGTL
-534 AKFKCDEDGN
+534 AKFECDKDGN
-544 YVIDADGNLELTD
+544 YVIDTDGKLKLTD

-568 ANINAY
+568 ANIYAY
-574 TYSDLPNDTY
+574 TYSDLPNDAY
-584 PSLFISRSIHST
+584 PSLFISRNIHST
-596 EDGVGPFLAYATIRK
+596 EDGVGPFLAYATIRYS
-611 ATYDRDN
+611 TYTNDN
-618 DLSEKMAGVYTDKPI
+618 GLSEKMAGIYTDKPI

-672 TGLGYAEVNNPTKT
+672 TGLGYAEVNDPSKT

-718 TIDESGNRTYI
+718 TVDESGNRTYI
-729 EDFSDRFEMVKMTET
+729 EDFSDRYEMVKMTET

-778 LSTVLADPDF
+778 LSAVLADPDF
-788 SRHNDGLKKWQIDQ
+788 SRHNDGLKSWQIDQ

-811 AAKLRIGYDGNY
+811 DAKLRIGYDGNY
-823 KTDLSATGYH
+823 KTNLTASGYTFGAS
-833 YGSNE
+833 YDK
-838 TWNFNDNT
+838 NFNDAI
-846 DRGRNNNN
+846 DRGRTNND

-866 IQNGGYGRMYQ
+866 VQNGGYGRMYQ

-893 LTTINAY
+893 LTTIDAY
-900 LYATVKEGNA
+900 LYAKVQEGNA
-910 KAAKEFKC
+910 KEAKEFKC
-918 DLRKITDEYLQ
+918 NLRKITDDYLQ
-929 KNLQI
+929 KSLQI
-934 LDANDAYWPY
+934 LDATNAYWPY

-993 NVPQQTTYKTGTNG
+993 NVPQQTTYETGTNG
-1007 TRTYSKDFT
+1007 TRSYSKDFT

-1088 FTGAFG
+1088 FKGAFG
-1094 KNAQI
+1094 DNAQI
-1099 AELSTLT
+1099 AELSELT
-1106 ESQIRFKTVNAS
+1106 ASKIVFKTVNAS
-1118 TTVTAPDGASY
+1118 TTVTAPDGTSY
-1129 DYWFKPMTPYLIKI
+1129 NYWLQPMTPYLIKI
-1143 NDEGYE
+1143 NDDGKD
-1149 APKETDEYTAYLF
+1149 APDQTKEYTAYLF

-1175 IGGSDNAYYSIDD
+1175 IGGTENAYYSIED
-1188 ITMIEGDK
+1188 ITMIEGEG

-1256 TNNKNT
+1256 ANNKNT

-1280 AGKPVMK
+1280 EGKPVMK

-1306 TNQQAAKP
+1306 TDQQAAKP

-1339 TPAERFANGIYSLNG
+1339 APAERFANGIYSLNG
-1354 QKLGDINTS
+1354 QKLGDVNTS

>member
-1 MTVNVLKRQ
+1 MKNNVFKCK

-29 LIGGQSAQVCAQQK
+29 LIGGQSAQVCAQKK
-43 AISEASLTALPGQ
+43 AISEASLKALQGK
-56 EVTKDNCSQLV
+56 EVTKENYTQLV
-67 TNGEKPSSIRDAL
+67 TNGEKQSSIKDAL
-80 FTDGQAKKMFLLYNK
+80 FNGQADKMFLLYNK
-95 GTGKFLTFGGYWSA
+95 GTGKFLTFDGYWGA
-109 SATLSDTPCPFWLQ
+109 SATLSDSPCPFWLQ
-123 SRNEKEET
+123 SRNNTQET
-131 QSSCYLRYPES
+131 QSSCYLRYPEN
-142 TEKYLKAEK
+142 EGENWNAEK
-151 KFKTYSNTEKEFPAP
+151 KIKTYNNKEKAFPTSP
-166 ISFYFG
+166 TTKSFYFG
-172 SQEGSNRSYAIYKSI
+172 SQEGDNRSYAIYKSI
-187 QIVKKDGT
+187 QIVKSNGNI
-195 ATDIKVKKTDDSS
+195 TDIQVKKTDDSS
-208 DTDFHTASTD
+208 DDANQTASTEN
-218 SPFAP
+218 PFMP

-230 EALDVDFNNGD
+230 EALDVDFDNGD

-246 VDLTAC
+246 VNLSKC
-252 PDDKNTG
+252 NNDKE

-265 TNIESWNFTGDE
+265 TNIENW
-277 MVHVFFAKK
+277 
-286 DKDDKDVKTFY
+286 
-297 IDRTWG
+297 
-303 TAYNQRSQKT
+303 
-313 TTDITALKDVTIT
+313 L
-326 LTKEALTISSSTEE
+326 
-340 TYTNKEKEFPTVTP
+340 
-354 SKPLYYGSVQGNN
+354 
-367 RSYATYKSIQI
+367 
-378 VKKDGTK
+378 
-385 TDIQV
+385 
-390 KKTDDS
+390 
-396 SDDAFHTASTGTP
+396 STG
-409 FVPNGKKFKS
+409 
-419 DVLDVDFD
+419 
-427 NGDQLVVKMN
+427 
-437 LNECS
+437 
-442 DNVKTGNIL
+442 
-451 SVGTDIEQWS
+451 
-461 DNFDNMVHVYFTKS
+461 DNMVHVYFTKS
-475 SKTFNIDRTWGGSSS
+475 SKTFNIDRTWGESYN
-490 PKTVTINNLQEDVTI
+490 KKETTINNLQEDVTI
-505 TLSKD
+505 TLTKG
-510 ALTITSTEDYGYTV
+510 ALTITSVEDYGYSV
-524 PYTKGKEGTL
+524 LYTKGKEGTL
-534 AKFKCDEDGN
+534 AKFECDKDGN
-544 YVIDADGNLELTD
+544 YEIDTDGKLKLTD

-568 ANINAY
+568 ANIYAY
-574 TYSDLPNDTY
+574 TYSDLPNDAY
-584 PSLFISRSIHST
+584 PSLFISRNIHST

-611 ATYDRDN
+611 ATYDRDK

-672 TGLGYAEVNNPTKT
+672 TGLGYAEVNDPSKT

-718 TIDESGNRTYI
+718 TVDESGNRTYI
-729 EDFSDRFEMVKMTET
+729 EDFSDRYEMVKMTET

-778 LSTVLADPDF
+778 LSAVLADPDF
-788 SRHNDGLKKWQIDQ
+788 SRHNDGLKNWQIDQ
-802 TLNSSNVYN
+802 TLKSSSDKYN
-811 AAKLRIGYDGNY
+811 EAKLRIGYDGNY
-823 KTDLSATGYH
+823 KTNLTASGYTFGAS
-833 YGSNE
+833 YDK
-838 TWNFNDNT
+838 NFNDAI
-846 DRGRNNNN
+846 DRGRTNND

-866 IQNGGYGRMYQ
+866 VQNGGYGRMYQ

-893 LTTINAY
+893 LTTIDAY
-900 LYATVKEGNA
+900 LYAKVQEGNA
-910 KAAKEFKC
+910 KEAKEFKC
-918 DLRKITDEYLQ
+918 NLRKITDDYLQ
-929 KNLQI
+929 KSLQI
-934 LDANDAYWPY
+934 LDATNAYWPY

-993 NVPQQTTYKTGTNG
+993 NVPQQTTYETGTNG
-1007 TRTYSKDFT
+1007 TRSYSKDFT

-1077 IMLPVGLTQDQ
+1077 IMLPVGLTQTQ

-1099 AELSTLT
+1099 AELSELT
-1106 ESQIRFKTVNAS
+1106 ASKIVFKTVNAS
-1118 TTVTAPDGASY
+1118 TTVTAPDGTSY
-1129 DYWFKPMTPYLIKI
+1129 NYWLQPMTPYLIKI
-1143 NDEGYE
+1143 TDEGKD
-1149 APKETDEYTAYLF
+1149 APDQTDEYTAYLF

-1175 IGGSDNAYYSIDD
+1175 IGGTENAYYSIED

-1196 FAKTIDDGNFNHWDF
+1196 FAKTIDEGNFNHWDF
-1211 KGMTQSNIDGTENTY
+1211 KGMTLSNIDGKEKTY

-1256 TNNKNT
+1256 ANNKNT

-1280 AGKPVMK
+1280 EGKPVMK

-1306 TNQQAAKP
+1306 TDQQAAKP

-1339 TPAERFANGIYSLNG
+1339 APAERFANGIYSLNG
-1354 QKLGDINTS
+1354 QKLGDVNTS

-1378 MVK
+1378 MMK

>member
-1 MTVNVLKRQ
+1 MKNNVFKCK

-29 LIGGQSAQVCAQQK
+29 LIGGQSAQVCAQKK
-43 AISEASLTALPGQ
+43 AISEASLKALQGK
-56 EVTKDNCSQLV
+56 EVTKENYTQLV
-67 TNGEKPSSIRDAL
+67 TNGEKQSSIKDAL
-80 FTDGQAKKMFLLYNK
+80 FNGQADKMFLLYNK
-95 GTGKFLTFGGYWSA
+95 GTGKFLTFDGYWGA
-109 SATLSDTPCPFWLQ
+109 SATLSDSPCPFWLQ
-123 SRNEKEET
+123 SRNNTQET
-131 QSSCYLRYPES
+131 QSSCYLRYPEN
-142 TEKYLKAEK
+142 EGENWNAEK
-151 KFKTYSNTEKEFPAP
+151 KIKTYNNKEKAFPTSP
-166 ISFYFG
+166 TTKSFYFG
-172 SQEGSNRSYAIYKSI
+172 SQEGDNRSYAIYKSI
-187 QIVKKDGT
+187 QIVKSNGNI
-195 ATDIKVKKTDDSS
+195 TDIQVKKTDDSF
-208 DTDFHTASTD
+208 DDANQTASTEN
-218 SPFAP
+218 PFMP

-230 EALDVDFNNGD
+230 EALDVDFDNGD
-241 KLVVK
+241 NLVVK
-246 VDLTAC
+246 VNLSKCDN
-252 PDDKNTG
+252 DKE

-265 TNIESWNFTGDE
+265 TNIENW
-277 MVHVFFAKK
+277 
-286 DKDDKDVKTFY
+286 
-297 IDRTWG
+297 
-303 TAYNQRSQKT
+303 
-313 TTDITALKDVTIT
+313 L
-326 LTKEALTISSSTEE
+326 
-340 TYTNKEKEFPTVTP
+340 
-354 SKPLYYGSVQGNN
+354 
-367 RSYATYKSIQI
+367 
-378 VKKDGTK
+378 
-385 TDIQV
+385 
-390 KKTDDS
+390 
-396 SDDAFHTASTGTP
+396 STG
-409 FVPNGKKFKS
+409 
-419 DVLDVDFD
+419 
-427 NGDQLVVKMN
+427 
-437 LNECS
+437 
-442 DNVKTGNIL
+442 
-451 SVGTDIEQWS
+451 
-461 DNFDNMVHVYFTKS
+461 DNMVHVYFTKS
-475 SKTFNIDRTWGGSSS
+475 SKTFYIDRTWGESYN
-490 PKTVTINNLQEDVTI
+490 KKETTINNLQEDVTI
-505 TLSKD
+505 TLTKD
-510 ALTITSTEDYGYTV
+510 ALTITSVEDYGYSV
-524 PYTKGKEGTL
+524 PYINGKEGTL
-534 AKFKCDEDGN
+534 AKFECDKDGN
-544 YVIDADGNLELTD
+544 YEIDTDGKLKLTD

-568 ANINAY
+568 ANIYAY
-574 TYSDLPNDTY
+574 TYSDLPNDAY
-584 PSLFISRSIHST
+584 PSLFISRNIHST
-596 EDGVGPFLAYATIRK
+596 EDGVGPFLAYATIRYS
-611 ATYDRDN
+611 TYTNDN
-618 DLSEKMAGVYTDKPI
+618 GLSEKMAGIYTDKPI

-672 TGLGYAEVNNPTKT
+672 TGLGYAEVNDPSKT

-718 TIDESGNRTYI
+718 TVDESGNRTYI
-729 EDFSDRFEMVKMTET
+729 EDFSDRYEMVKMTET

-778 LSTVLADPDF
+778 LSAVLADPDF
-788 SRHNDGLKKWQIDQ
+788 SRHNDGLKNWQIDQ
-802 TLNSSNVYN
+802 TLKSSSDKYN
-811 AAKLRIGYDGNY
+811 EAKLRIGYDGNY
-823 KTDLSATGYH
+823 KTNLTASGYTFGAS
-833 YGSNE
+833 YDK
-838 TWNFNDNT
+838 NFNDAI
-846 DRGRNNNN
+846 DRGRTNND

-866 IQNGGYGRMYQ
+866 VQNGGYGRMYQ

-893 LTTINAY
+893 LTTIDAY
-900 LYATVKEGNA
+900 LYAKVQEGNA
-910 KAAKEFKC
+910 KEAKEFTC
-918 DLRKITDEYLQ
+918 NLRKIDDEYLRT
-929 KNLQI
+929 KLQI
-934 LDANDAYWPY
+934 LDAKDAFWPY

-993 NVPQQTTYKTGTNG
+993 NVPQQTTYETGTNG
-1007 TRTYSKDFT
+1007 TRSYSKDFT

-1024 YGGQERNEP
+1024 YGGQEKNEP

-1043 LDYLDETIHKY
+1043 LDYLDQTIHKY

-1088 FTGAFG
+1088 FKGAFG
-1094 KNAQI
+1094 DNAQI
-1099 AELSTLT
+1099 AELSELT
-1106 ESQIRFKTVNAS
+1106 ASKIVFKTVNAS

-1129 DYWFKPMTPYLIKI
+1129 NYWLQPMTPYLIKI
-1143 NDEGYE
+1143 TDEGKD
-1149 APKETDEYTAYLF
+1149 APDQTDEYTAYLF

-1175 IGGSDNAYYSIDD
+1175 IGGTENAYYSIED

-1196 FAKTIDDGNFNHWDF
+1196 FAKTIDEGNFNHWDF
-1211 KGMTQSNIDGTENTY
+1211 KGMTLSNIDGKEKTY

-1256 TNNKNT
+1256 ANNKNT

-1280 AGKPVMK
+1280 EGKPVMK

-1306 TNQQAAKP
+1306 TDQQAAKP

-1324 EPTSIEDIMNNDEGI
+1324 EPTSIDDIMSNDEGI
-1339 TPAERFANGIYSLNG
+1339 APAERFANGIYSLNG
-1354 QKLGDINTS
+1354 QKLGDVNTS

>member
-1 MTVNVLKRQ
+1 MKNNVFKCQ

-29 LIGGQSAQVCAQQK
+29 LIGGQSAQVSAQKK
-43 AISEASLTALPGQ
+43 AISEASLKALQGK
-56 EVTKDNCSQLV
+56 EVTKENYTQLV
-67 TNGEKPSSIRDAL
+67 TNGEKQSSIKDAL
-80 FTDGQAKKMFLLYNK
+80 FNGQADKMFLLYNK
-95 GTGKFLTFGGYWSA
+95 GTGKFLTFDGYWGA
-109 SATLSDTPCPFWLQ
+109 SATLSDSPCPFWLQ
-123 SRNEKEET
+123 SRNNTQET
-131 QSSCYLRYPES
+131 QSSCYLRYPEN
-142 TEKYLKAEK
+142 EGENWNAEK
-151 KFKTYSNTEKEFPAP
+151 KIKTYNNKEKAFPTSP
-166 ISFYFG
+166 TTKSFYFG
-172 SQEGSNRSYAIYKSI
+172 SQEGDNRSYAIYKSI
-187 QIVKKDGT
+187 QIVKSNGNI
-195 ATDIKVKKTDDSS
+195 TDIQVKKTDDSS
-208 DTDFHTASTD
+208 DDANQTASTEN
-218 SPFAP
+218 PFMP

-230 EALDVDFNNGD
+230 EALDVDFDNGD

-246 VDLTAC
+246 VNLSKC
-252 PDDKNTG
+252 NNDKE

-265 TNIESWNFTGDE
+265 TNIEKWISTGD
-277 MVHVFFAKK
+277 
-286 DKDDKDVKTFY
+286 
-297 IDRTWG
+297 
-303 TAYNQRSQKT
+303 
-313 TTDITALKDVTIT
+313 
-326 LTKEALTISSSTEE
+326 
-340 TYTNKEKEFPTVTP
+340 
-354 SKPLYYGSVQGNN
+354 
-367 RSYATYKSIQI
+367 
-378 VKKDGTK
+378 
-385 TDIQV
+385 
-390 KKTDDS
+390 
-396 SDDAFHTASTGTP
+396 
-409 FVPNGKKFKS
+409 
-419 DVLDVDFD
+419 
-427 NGDQLVVKMN
+427 
-437 LNECS
+437 
-442 DNVKTGNIL
+442 
-451 SVGTDIEQWS
+451 
-461 DNFDNMVHVYFTKS
+461 NMIHVYFTKN
-475 SKTFNIDRTWGGSSS
+475 SKTFNIDRTWGESYS
-490 PKTVTINNLQEDVTI
+490 KKETTINNLQEDITI
-505 TLSKD
+505 TLTKD
-510 ALTITSTEDYGYTV
+510 ALTITSVEDYGYSV
-524 PYTKGKEGTL
+524 PYINGKEGTL
-534 AKFKCDEDGN
+534 AKFECDKDGN
-544 YVIDADGNLELTD
+544 YVIDTDGKLKLTD

-568 ANINAY
+568 ANIYAY
-574 TYSDLPNDTY
+574 TYSDLPNDAY
-584 PSLFISRSIHST
+584 PSLFISRNIHST
-596 EDGVGPFLAYATIRK
+596 EDGVGPFLAYATIRYS
-611 ATYDRDN
+611 TYTNDN
-618 DLSEKMAGVYTDKPI
+618 GLSEKMAGIYTDKPI

-672 TGLGYAEVNNPTKT
+672 TGLGYAEVNDPSKT

-718 TIDESGNRTYI
+718 TVDESGNRTYI
-729 EDFSDRFEMVKMTET
+729 EDFSDRYEMVKMTET

-778 LSTVLADPDF
+778 LSAVLADPDF
-788 SRHNDGLKKWQIDQ
+788 SRHNDGLKSWQIDQ

-811 AAKLRIGYDGNY
+811 DAKLRIGYDGNY
-823 KTDLSATGYH
+823 KTNLTASGYTFGAS
-833 YGSNE
+833 YDK
-838 TWNFNDNT
+838 NFNDAI
-846 DRGRNNNN
+846 DRGRTNND

-866 IQNGGYGRMYQ
+866 VQNGGYGRMYQ

-900 LYATVKEGNA
+900 LYATVQEGNA
-910 KAAKEFKC
+910 KEAKEFTC
-918 DLRKITDEYLQ
+918 NLRKITDDYLQ
-929 KNLQI
+929 KSLQI
-934 LDANDAYWPY
+934 LDAKDAYWPY

-993 NVPQQTTYKTGTNG
+993 NVPQQTTYETGTNG
-1007 TRTYSKDFT
+1007 TRSYSKDFT

-1024 YGGQERNEP
+1024 YGGQEKNEP

-1043 LDYLDETIHKY
+1043 LDYLDQTIHKY
-1054 KSHGDIHKRLLLHRT
+1054 KSHGDIHKKLLLHRT

-1088 FTGAFG
+1088 FKGAFG
-1094 KNAQI
+1094 DNAQI
-1099 AELSTLT
+1099 AELSELT
-1106 ESQIRFKTVNAS
+1106 ASKIVFKTVNAS

-1129 DYWFKPMTPYLIKI
+1129 NYWLQPMTPYLIKI
-1143 NDEGYE
+1143 TDEGKD
-1149 APKETDEYTAYLF
+1149 APDQTDEYTAYLF

-1211 KGMTQSNIDGTENTY
+1211 KGMTLSNIDGKEKTY
-1226 SYVIKGQETNEVNG
+1226 SYVIKGQKTNEVNG

-1256 TNNKNT
+1256 ANNKNT

-1280 AGKPVMK
+1280 EGKPVMK

-1306 TNQQAAKP
+1306 TDQQAAKP

-1339 TPAERFANGIYSLNG
+1339 APAERFANGIYSLNG
-1354 QKLGDINTS
+1354 QKLGDVNTS